1 MPSLFVNYLLLW
13 THQPRVWQT
22 QGFSHLEARRMCS
35 PCLRWP
41 LTMKITHWLCP
52 KRFASQAKELR
63 NLFFTSLLGKRK
75 WEARLRRRGQF
86 HSSTQASFDTPIAL
100 PGVISRRPQPPQKH
114 AAAMTTH
121 TPPEK
126 PPVVSLPIC
135 PCFSDAL
142 LSPARRLCSNC
153 VLFLPLLHAANPGD
167 EQFRGVW
174 VWWSWP

>member
-13 THQPRVWQT
+13 THQPWVWQT

-52 KRFASQAKELR
+52 KRFAFPSQRATKPILYQPCGEKKVGSPASR
-63 NLFFTSLLGKRK
+63 ERPVSS
-75 WEARLRRRGQF
+75 Q
-86 HSSTQASFDTPIAL
+86 HSGIIRHSHCSSWCDKPASTAPTKACRCHDDPHSTWKA
-100 PGVISRRPQPPQKH
+100 
-114 AAAMTTH
+114 
-121 TPPEK
+121 
-126 PPVVSLPIC
+126 PVC

>member
-1 MPSLFVNYLLLW
+1 MW
-13 THQPRVWQT
+13 
-22 QGFSHLEARRMCS
+22 MCS

-41 LTMKITHWLCP
+41 PLKC
-52 KRFASQAKELR
+52 FAWGQWKSHTDYVLSALPSQVKELQ

-75 WEARLRRRGQF
+75 WEARLRGRGQF

-100 PGVISRRPQPPQKH
+100 PGVICRCPQSPQKH

-126 PPVVSLPIC
+126 PRVVSRPRFPC
-135 PCFSDAL
+135 PCFSDVL
-142 LSPARRLCSNC
+142 LSPARCLCSNC